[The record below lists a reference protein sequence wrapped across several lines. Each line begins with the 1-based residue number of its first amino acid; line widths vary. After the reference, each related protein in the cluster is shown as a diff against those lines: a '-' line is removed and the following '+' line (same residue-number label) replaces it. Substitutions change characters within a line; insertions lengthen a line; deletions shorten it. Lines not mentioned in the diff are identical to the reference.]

1 MFAKAEHKIDGSGLS
16 KWADHR
22 RQSSMDL
29 KFPGT
34 IDLLFCDSLPL
45 LRYRKLKLNTVG

>member
-1 MFAKAEHKIDGSGLS
+1 M
-16 KWADHR
+16 ADYR
-22 RQSSMDL
+22 CQSSMDL
-29 KFPGT
+29 KVPGT